1 MGIKIEIII
10 PSHKRAGRIPTLKAI
25 DNAKLCVPNEQKQ
38 EYVDK
43 HPDTEIIAHPDDIKG
58 LTAKRQWIYE
68 NHPNVFMVD
77 DDIKNFM
84 RLYTEKGEDAK
95 MSSSEAYEL
104 VQWIGNVAKIMGCYL
119 FGLNKNPSPNQYME
133 YKPLKRSGYVG
144 GTIGMLEGSKLYYDT
159 DMQVVED
166 YQICALNAY
175 YHRHSFIDTRFSVVG
190 TDTFGNLGG
199 CSSYRTKEIEKADT
213 LMLRKKYGEIIDLK
227 KDTAA
232 AKRKHEFMRTLKIPF

>member
-1 MGIKIEIII
+1 
-10 PSHKRAGRIPTLKAI
+10 
-25 DNAKLCVPNEQKQ
+25 
-38 EYVDK
+38 
-43 HPDTEIIAHPDDIKG
+43 
-58 LTAKRQWIYE
+58 
-68 NHPNVFMVD
+68 
-77 DDIKNFM
+77 
-84 RLYTEKGEDAK
+84 
-95 MSSSEAYEL
+95 
-104 VQWIGNVAKIMGCYL
+104 MGCYL